1 MNLPEGSTPADMHE
15 STSVM
20 KLSSGA
26 DNVLVVNK
34 AVVTTSP
41 SVIDDWTK

>member
-1 MNLPEGSTPADMHE
+1 MNKDMKP
-15 STSVM
+15 TDNPF
-20 KLSSGA
+20 SGA